1 MIQYF
6 DASQVARD
14 LVPVEVV
21 AQLHETL
28 RAEGHVYVF
37 MGAAARDLA
46 VHAPSGTKIVRA
58 TRDVDVAVAIEA
70 GTEHDALMRRL
81 GEPTAAPQRV
91 RVSGV
96 DVDVIPYAGETT
108 DVQLGHSVL
117 DVTGLAEAAREPTWV
132 KIADDLTVPVASIEA
147 QAVLKVLAWGD
158 RQATTQKD
166 ALDFG
171 QILSASSCGL
181 FEDQAWED
189 DDALTAC
196 EGDIIL
202 MGPYRVGRESR
213 RLLSAVSTARVTAV
227 LDAEPLDLLLRLGVR
242 EGDQM
247 LQAFRRGFG

>member
-1 MIQYF
+1 M
-6 DASQVARD
+6 
-14 LVPVEVV
+14 
-21 AQLHETL
+21 
-28 RAEGHVYVF
+28 
-37 MGAAARDLA
+37 
-46 VHAPSGTKIVRA
+46 
-58 TRDVDVAVAIEA
+58 
-70 GTEHDALMRRL
+70 
-81 GEPTAAPQRV
+81 
-91 RVSGV
+91 
-96 DVDVIPYAGETT
+96 
-108 DVQLGHSVL
+108 
-117 DVTGLAEAAREPTWV
+117 

>member
-6 DASQVARD
+6 DASQVARE
-14 LVPVEVV
+14 LVPVEVI
-21 AQLHETL
+21 AQLHQTL
-28 RAEGHVYVF
+28 RAEAQAYVF
-37 MGAAARDLA
+37 VGAAARDLA
-46 VHAPSGTKIVRA
+46 VHAPSGTRMVRA
-58 TRDVDVAVAIEA
+58 TRDVDVAVGIQA
-70 GTEHDALMRRL
+70 GTEHDALLRRL

-96 DVDVIPYAGETT
+96 DVDVIPFAGGTT
-108 DVQLGHSVL
+108 DVRLGHSVL
-117 DVTGLAEAAREPTWV
+117 DVTGLADAAREPTWV
-132 KIADDLTVPVASIEA
+132 KIADDLTVPVASIAA
-147 QAVLKVLAWGD
+147 QAVLKVLAWRD

-213 RLLSAVSTARVTAV
+213 RLLSAFSAASVTTI